1 MRTLT
6 SLRNLARQWQPQEMT
21 CILLR
26 YLLRLTRPN
35 RDQRLC
41 LPRERCRTSLC
52 ERCDGAL
59 LVPGSDDRWAA

>member
-6 SLRNLARQWQPQEMT
+6 SLRNPARQWQPQEMT

-35 RDQRLC
+35 RDQLLC
-41 LPRERCRTSLC
+41 LPRESCRTSHC

-59 LVPGSDDRWAA
+59 LVPGSDHRWPA